1 MGSPT
6 KAERKYWDNLVEGVG
21 GCIVCRNLGLDSNYN
36 NYNPYISIHHID
48 GRTKKGCHGPK
59 KVLPLC
65 GPHHTT
71 GGPGVAIHSYKAR
84 WVKNF
89 GSQEDL
95 ADQCARILAEEKD

>member
-6 KAERKYWDNLVEGVG
+6 KAERKYWDNLSEQV
-21 GCIVCRNLGLDSNYN
+21 GCIVCRNLGLTNHYV
-36 NYNPYISIHHID
+36 SIHHID

-84 WVKNF
+84 WVKQF
-89 GSQEDL
+89 GSEKDL
-95 ADQCARILAEEKD
+95 AEQCSRILAEEKD